1 MAIERMDN
9 VGIVVEDLDEAVAF
23 FTELGMELQGRMH
36 IEGDWAETAVGVS
49 DMKSEI
55 AMMQLPGGP
64 GKLEL
69 ATYHSPAMNRPE
81 PSAPN
86 TVGFHRVMFAVDDL
100 DDTIK
105 RLEALGGELLDG
117 VGEYQ
122 GAIRLCYLR
131 GPSGVVIGLAED
143 VGPA

>member
-1 MAIERMDN
+1 MTIERMDN
-9 VGIVVEDLDEAVAF
+9 VGIVVEDLDEAITF
-23 FTELGMELQGRMH
+23 FTELGMELQGRAD
-36 IEGDWAETAVGVS
+36 IEGPWAETAVGVPGL
-49 DMKSEI
+49 KCEI

-69 ATYHSPAMNRPE
+69 ATYHSPDMHRPG

-117 VGEYQ
+117 VGDYQ
-122 GAIRLCYLR
+122 GAIRICYLR
-131 GPSGVVIGLAED
+131 GPSGVVIGLADD
-143 VGPA
+143 VG